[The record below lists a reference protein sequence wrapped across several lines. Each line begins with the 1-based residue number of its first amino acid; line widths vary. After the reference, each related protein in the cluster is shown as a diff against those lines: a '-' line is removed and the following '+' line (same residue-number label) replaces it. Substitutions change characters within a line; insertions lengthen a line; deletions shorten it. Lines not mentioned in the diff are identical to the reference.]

1 MGGVTECSSAG
12 LFTQKHKVH
21 YVHKILPS
29 AVSTKAK
36 EEVTRNSQKKNKL
49 SATIAMVFSEEIYC
63 SQTLLDI
70 IDSSF
75 DFFFL

>member
-21 YVHKILPS
+21 YIHKILS
-29 AVSTKAK
+29 SVVSTKAK

-49 SATIAMVFSEEIYC
+49 SARIAMVFSEEMYS
-63 SQTLLDI
+63 SQTLLDTI
-70 IDSSF
+70 ASSF